1 MYHFVQK
8 YGLGYLLG
16 DFFTNS
22 SGHPEN
28 RQSIRKKMKIFTS
41 VFLSLESEIKFKHF
55 MSCGHFAQ

>member
-22 SGHPEN
+22 SGHPDCECHRKEN
-28 RQSIRKKMKIFTS
+28 KGYAQNIIFNG
-41 VFLSLESEIKFKHF
+41 K
-55 MSCGHFAQ
+55 